1 VAWVTPVFVHGATL
15 FSPCDTDVESDFCLG
30 RGLFLFVY
38 GRFVLF
44 CFVLRS
50 LVFDV
55 LRFGLGFPFLFFS
68 FFFFLFGVYLFVL
81 RTTVIL
87 KAGLVEVATPSCLF
101 SASRSLSLK
110 AKESLRPAS
119 QRNRQRVYKVS
130 LTALTFIRCTYCVFY
145 PKPHLC

>member
-1 VAWVTPVFVHGATL
+1 MAWVTPVFVHGATL

-68 FFFFLFGVYLFVL
+68 FFFFLFFSFLFPVL
-81 RTTVIL
+81 AAGSDAKVDGRWCPL
-87 KAGLVEVATPSCLF
+87 KCGYDNMLWALGY
-101 SASRSLSLK
+101 RSHVHQKGPLNN
-110 AKESLRPAS
+110 A
-119 QRNRQRVYKVS
+119 
-130 LTALTFIRCTYCVFY
+130 
-145 PKPHLC
+145 